1 MKRARLRKV
10 GCGARS
16 PRAGIHA
23 RGRPGVPPSSACPL
37 LFYVVWQECGA
48 GYAAGS
54 SHVTLAGC
62 ACRRRRGRRASVGVL
77 VAERYRLDE
86 PLGRG
91 AMGEVWRATDQALG
105 RPVAVKLLRA
115 DDGDAAAERL
125 RMEAQTAA
133 RLNHPHV
140 VSMYDS
146 GCHDGR
152 FYLVMELVDGWSL
165 AQELAVHGLLD
176 PQEAGAIGAQMAA
189 GLSAAHLQGVIHRDI
204 KPGNIMLTT
213 DRIVK
218 ITDFGIARFADDA
231 SHTFTATGKILGT
244 GSYLAPERA
253 VGSPAVPASDVYALG
268 CVLYE
273 LLTGRPLSAVRTHRP
288 SSSST
293 SMPPPSRP
301 TICAP
306 RYRDHWLTT
315 SCSCWPRTRRNARP
329 PSRQRAGSPWKRTRT
344 RRRRPARRPRP
355 SLPSPSPCATA
366 STLAF
371 PAHRDAVQSR
381 DRCRRSG
388 RVRRGSGHW
397 CFCEFRRR
405 RSHLSFAGQHGALH
419 LYAPQ

>member
-1 MKRARLRKV
+1 M
-10 GCGARS
+10 
-16 PRAGIHA
+16 
-23 RGRPGVPPSSACPL
+23 
-37 LFYVVWQECGA
+37 
-48 GYAAGS
+48 
-54 SHVTLAGC
+54 
-62 ACRRRRGRRASVGVL
+62 L

-91 AMGEVWRATDQALG
+91 AMGEVWRATDQALD

-115 DDGDAAAERL
+115 DDDDAAAERF

-133 RLNHPHV
+133 RLNHPHL

-213 DRIVK
+213 NRIVK

-231 SHTFTATGKILGT
+231 SHTPTATGKILGT

-253 VGSPAVPASDVYALG
+253 VGRPALPASDVYALG

-273 LLTGRPLSAVRTHRP
+273 LLTGRPRSSVRTHRP

-293 SMPPPSRP
+293 SAPPPSRP

-315 SCSCWPRTRRNARP
+315 SCSCLPRTPCNARP
-329 PSRQRAGSPWKRTRT
+329 PSRQRAGSPPWKRTRT

-355 SLPSPSPCATA
+355 SLPSPQPRRTR
-366 STLAF
+366 F
-371 PAHRDAVQSR
+371 
-381 DRCRRSG
+381 DRRVPGPPGRR
-388 RVRRGSGHW
+388 
-397 CFCEFRRR
+397 
-405 RSHLSFAGQHGALH
+405 
-419 LYAPQ
+419 PKP